1 MQASHTASRCMQKI
15 HQPQVVCREEHVGGA
30 HPIVCREE
38 HVGGAHP
45 KKIKKEN
52 PEPMNSA
59 RGCIVSLQKEF
70 LFLGNVSNK
79 IYLANFSKDLFSFPL
94 WPETLW
100 PPTLAV

>member
-45 KKIKKEN
+45 KKNKKRKSRADE
-52 PEPMNSA
+52 
-59 RGCIVSLQKEF
+59 
-70 LFLGNVSNK
+70 LGSGM
-79 IYLANFSKDLFSFPL
+79 YS
-94 WPETLW
+94 
-100 PPTLAV
+100 